1 MDIIKQFEQMQKR
14 SQRTYLSGSI
24 EHVFRLQERSG
35 RDESG
40 QVPVIIKPEPE
51 EKRKSRSMKNKILK
65 LIILKS
71 NIKKY
76 IISK

>member
-14 SQRTYLSGSI
+14 GERVYVSGSI
-24 EHVFRLQERSG
+24 ENVFRLHERNG

-51 EKRKSRSMKNKILK
+51 EKKKSRSIN
-65 LIILKS
+65 
-71 NIKKY
+71 
-76 IISK
+76 